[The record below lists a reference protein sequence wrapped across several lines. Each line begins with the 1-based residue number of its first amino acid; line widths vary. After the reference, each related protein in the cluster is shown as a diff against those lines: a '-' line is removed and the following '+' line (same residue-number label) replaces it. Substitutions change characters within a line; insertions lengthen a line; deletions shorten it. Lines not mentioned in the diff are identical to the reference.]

1 MTFNIYQAA
10 SGRWAFVVFSNSGE
24 SVLSGA
30 SYETEA
36 AARQVVDSFIDALK
50 VRDLT

>member
-1 MTFNIYQAA
+1 MTFNIFQAA
-10 SGRWAFVVFSNSGE
+10 SGQWAFVVFSNSGS

-36 AARQVVDSFIDALK
+36 AAQKVVDSFIEALNG
-50 VRDLT
+50 RGLN